1 MRTARRTDRLL
12 LWRVPGK
19 APTTARAR
27 SRKMRC
33 GSRSVCRSDSAWA
46 VSLRLVHVRFSNLRC
61 GRRSGVRFPLVPVLS
76 FSLPPFPS
84 FPFSLFFSLFFL
96 LDSPLS
102 SFSLPPFP
110 SFPFS
115 LFFSLFFFLDSPL
128 SPFCLLG
135 GFVGL
140 WVCGGFGSG
149 VFVFVGLWVCSGE
162 VSIYLSIDRSIDRY
176 DLSRCCG
183 ARSCTRPPLEVSCT
197 GARR

>member
-84 FPFSLFFSLFFL
+84 FPFSLFFSLFF
-96 LDSPLS
+96 
-102 SFSLPPFP
+102 
-110 SFPFS
+110 
-115 LFFSLFFFLDSPL
+115 FLDSPL

-135 GFVGL
+135 FFVGL